1 MKKGRLTLREYILV
15 SILLIL
21 LLGVCYYMFYYTP
34 LQNDLQSIRTETS
47 EIQSEIEVATAQYAS
62 MSKMQAELDE
72 IFSNGKDKVTEIAP
86 YDNAKVVM
94 SELNGILSQSLNYKL
109 SFADPIIEADGT
121 VRRTVGMSFSCN
133 GYDSAKRII
142 NNLCSSRWRC
152 LMKNI
157 SVNGDK
163 NIVDNQVTCNA
174 TIVFFESKNLS

>member
-1 MKKGRLTLREYILV
+1 MKKGNLTVREYILV
-15 SILLIL
+15 AVLLIL
-21 LLGVCYYMFYYTP
+21 LLGVGYYMLYYTP
-34 LQNDLQSIRTETS
+34 LQNELQSIEIETS
-47 EIQSEIEVATAQYAS
+47 QVRSEIDIASAKCES
-62 MSKMQAELDE
+62 MSRMQSELDE

-109 SFADPIIEADGT
+109 SFADPVIEADGT
-121 VRRTVGMSFSCN
+121 VRRTVGMNFSCN

-142 NNLCSSRWRC
+142 NNLCNSRWRC

-157 SVNGDK
+157 SVNGDED
-163 NIVDNQVTCNA
+163 IVGNQVTCNA